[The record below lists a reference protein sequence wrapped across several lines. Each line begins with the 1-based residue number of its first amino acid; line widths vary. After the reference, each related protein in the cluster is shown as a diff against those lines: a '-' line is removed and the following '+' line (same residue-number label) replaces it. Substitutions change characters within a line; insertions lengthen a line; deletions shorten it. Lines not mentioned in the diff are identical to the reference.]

1 MTDAERKQRRREYMR
16 QYALDHPEKF
26 RKSYAKR
33 KEEKLA
39 KQRARYGCKE
49 QKKAEWTNPFA
60 GMTPKQREDEIVRR
74 AIERGDCYNVATL
87 APQ

>member
-39 KQRARYGCKE
+39 KQRARYGYKE
-49 QKKAEWTNPFA
+49 QKKAEWVNPFA
-60 GMTPKQREDEIVRR
+60 GMTPEQREDAIYQR
-74 AIERGDCYNVATL
+74 AAEQHTL
-87 APQ
+87 GWAVEAPQA